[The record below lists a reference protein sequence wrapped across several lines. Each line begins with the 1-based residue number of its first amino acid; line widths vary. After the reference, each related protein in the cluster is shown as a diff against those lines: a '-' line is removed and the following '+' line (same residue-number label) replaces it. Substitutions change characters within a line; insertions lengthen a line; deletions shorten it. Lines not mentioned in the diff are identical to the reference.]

1 MKVDAKFL
9 STRGAYK
16 RLLRGEID
24 PAPDYQ
30 RGRVWSRRKQA
41 LLIDSIL
48 RGYDLPKLFVRDVG
62 AAEIL
67 SFR

>member
-48 RGYDLPKLFVRDVG
+48 RGTNSPN
-62 AAEIL
+62 
-67 SFR
+67 SS